1 MSGSIVKLLLCGAL
15 LNIATIFA
23 QAPVGTITGTVANSS
38 GAVVQNATVT
48 VTNKANNETR
58 NLKANESGLFSAPA
72 LAPGEYEV
80 RASLEGFRTTQRDA
94 QVIAGSTTTVDM
106 QLTVGATREVV
117 TVEAASAQIN
127 YESHAVAG
135 LISRESI
142 QDLPL
147 NGRSSLQLAS
157 LEPGVTVTPGAT
169 SQFNSMFNVTILGG
183 AGGNGARITIDGGVI
198 NDEVEGNSSMN
209 FSQEIVQEFQLSSVN
224 FDAST
229 GVGSTGAI
237 NIVTRSGGNDFHGSG
252 FYYYRDH
259 NMSSYP
265 GLVRSVTNPSPF
277 FQRKNP
283 GFWIGGPILKNKLFY
298 FGSYE
303 HMGQTSVIT
312 AQNDLPSMQPLNGI
326 FASPLHY
333 NWITARFDYK
343 ISEKHSMFLRHSHD
357 GNKSFGPIRGTSAP
371 SAWTYNTNWADQTIT
386 GLTSILSPNLV
397 NDFRAQYHLWQNG
410 GPNANPEDCKLP
422 CVGIGL
428 PNISS
433 MIGSATYTFGAGN
446 PSNGPQFHQNRSY
459 QVLDTVSWQKGVH
472 RIRFGVDLE
481 MTTTAYKP
489 WDRCDPGCL
498 SIYSVETTKLLGAA
512 FPAGA
517 FSTLPTLLRTTEDLL
532 NLPIAPATATGSS
545 GIGLGNGTYPS
556 VYQHDKGG
564 TNWRSHPWLSDTW
577 KVSQNL
583 TVNFG
588 LSYSLETGLFSSN
601 LPIPQYLGPIFNGQ
615 NGGAASGLTATQP
628 NHKNIAPMTG
638 FAWALGKDKKT
649 VIRGGGGLYW
659 DTVNVWQQFT
669 QPSYIGPP
677 GNGRYVLAA
686 SAFTN
691 IFPGKYAQ
699 TSSGVQPLPVGAALP
714 INALTNVTLGELINI
729 LALQNP
735 VLSAKL
741 FGNTPKDG
749 PFPVSGIQ
757 VVKQGIEIYPSSY
770 PQLHSY
776 QTSIGVQRE
785 LPFDL
790 MLTVDYARR
799 LGINAQLGQLDL
811 NRFAR
816 IAAGGQ
822 PVIPRCATTP
832 DFDPSH
838 QCSTGSITIWVP
850 EGRTLYNGLLVK
862 LQKRFSHHFQYT
874 ASYALQD
881 NKVMAA
887 AVNLD
892 NYGSTFGPNLARQN
906 FNFAGVVNLPYG
918 VKMSLNSS
926 IVTQAPVSP
935 VITGIDLNG
944 SGNIAYPLSFA
955 VPGLSYACFN
965 NGCGKADLETA
976 VTTFNSTLAGTKA
989 RNGATIPKLTLPA
1002 NYELGKPVINQD
1014 VRLTKEFSYK
1024 ERYKLQVFGEFF
1036 NVFNIAN
1043 VTYDNVT
1050 LNSSAFGQK
1059 STRVGQSS
1067 TFSSGGPRAIQA
1079 GARISF

>member
-1 MSGSIVKLLLCGAL
+1 MSKGRVYLSGSILKLLLCGAL

-23 QAPVGTITGTVANSS
+23 QAPVGTITGTVADSS
-38 GAVVQNATVT
+38 GAVVQNATVI

-224 FDAST
+224 FDPST

-265 GLVRSVTNPSPF
+265 GLVRSRANPSPF

-312 AQNDLPSMQPLNGI
+312 SQNDLPSMQPLNGI

-357 GNKSFGPIRGTSAP
+357 GNKNFGPYNGTGAP
-371 SAWTYNTNWADQTIT
+371 SAWVYNTNWADQTIT
-386 GLTSILSPNLV
+386 GLTTILSPNLV

-422 CVGIGL
+422 CVGYGL
-428 PNISS
+428 PAIIS
-433 MIGSATYTFGAGN
+433 MVGSATYTYGAGN
-446 PSNGPQFHQNRSY
+446 DPNGPQFHQNRSY
-459 QVLDTVSWQKGVH
+459 QVIDTVNWQRGAH
-472 RIRFGVDLE
+472 RIRFGIDVE

-489 WDRCDPGCL
+489 WDKCDPGCISL
-498 SIYSVETTKLLGAA
+498 YSVEQTRTQGAA

-517 FSTLPTLLRTTEDLL
+517 FASLPSLLRTTEDLL
-532 NLPIAPATATGSS
+532 NLPIAPVTAAIYSGV
-545 GIGLGNGTYPS
+545 GIGNGSFPS
-556 VYQHDKGG
+556 FYQHDKGSK
-564 TNWRSHPWLSDTW
+564 NWRSHPWFADTW
-577 KVSQNL
+577 KISQNL
-583 TVNFG
+583 TVNAG
-588 LSYSLETGLFSSN
+588 LSYNLETGLFSSN
-601 LPIPQYLGPIFNGQ
+601 LPIPQYLAPIFNGQ
-615 NGGAASGLTATQP
+615 NGGVASGLTATQP
-628 NHKNIAPMTG
+628 NRKNFAPMTG

-669 QPSYIGPP
+669 QPAYIGPA
-677 GNGRYVLAA
+677 GNGRYNLAA
-686 SAFTN
+686 RASC
-691 IFPGKYAQ
+691 
-699 TSSGVQPLPVGAALP
+699 LP
-714 INALTNVTLGELINI
+714 
-729 LALQNP
+729 
-735 VLSAKL
+735 
-741 FGNTPKDG
+741 
-749 PFPVSGIQ
+749 
-757 VVKQGIEIYPSSY
+757 
-770 PQLHSY
+770 
-776 QTSIGVQRE
+776 
-785 LPFDL
+785 
-790 MLTVDYARR
+790 
-799 LGINAQLGQLDL
+799 
-811 NRFAR
+811 
-816 IAAGGQ
+816 
-822 PVIPRCATTP
+822 
-832 DFDPSH
+832 
-838 QCSTGSITIWVP
+838 
-850 EGRTLYNGLLVK
+850 
-862 LQKRFSHHFQYT
+862 
-874 ASYALQD
+874 AS
-881 NKVMAA
+881 
-887 AVNLD
+887 
-892 NYGSTFGPNLARQN
+892 
-906 FNFAGVVNLPYG
+906 
-918 VKMSLNSS
+918 
-926 IVTQAPVSP
+926 
-935 VITGIDLNG
+935 
-944 SGNIAYPLSFA
+944 
-955 VPGLSYACFN
+955 
-965 NGCGKADLETA
+965 
-976 VTTFNSTLAGTKA
+976 
-989 RNGATIPKLTLPA
+989 RNQLTL
-1002 NYELGKPVINQD
+1002 E
-1014 VRLTKEFSYK
+1014 
-1024 ERYKLQVFGEFF
+1024 
-1036 NVFNIAN
+1036 
-1043 VTYDNVT
+1043 
-1050 LNSSAFGQK
+1050 
-1059 STRVGQSS
+1059 
-1067 TFSSGGPRAIQA
+1067 
-1079 GARISF
+1079 